1 MVSPTSGGPSVAAS
15 TSSSP
20 LSLPGS
26 SGSNPGML
34 AQGGSG
40 IPLVGGATAITPTAS
55 PTTGLGNSSDGEDE
69 GIADADSGA
78 GSSNVNSD
86 QSASEDS
93 SLTSDSDR

>member
-1 MVSPTSGGPSVAAS
+1 MAAS
-15 TSSSP
+15 VSSSP
-20 LSLPGS
+20 SSLPGS
-26 SGSNPGML
+26 SGSSPRMS
-34 AQGGSG
+34 AQGGG
-40 IPLVGGATAITPTAS
+40 VPLVGGATAITPTAS